1 MNLANS
7 PPVWIA
13 STLALTVVFWTL
25 FGTCVS
31 GCVDAPLAS
40 GPPQAKIVATWDP
53 LACGAPHR
61 VVVEL
66 EDEDGRQSSSSTACP
81 TGGVTIDAR
90 QFGLYVGHI
99 YAWELGTGERSR
111 HDVQLV
117 VDAPVV
123 RWEVET
129 PK

>member
-13 STLALTVVFWTL
+13 STLALTIVFWTL

-31 GCVDAPLAS
+31 GCVDAPLPI

-53 LACGAPHR
+53 LLCGAPHR

-66 EDEDGRQSSSSTACP
+66 EDEAGRPASASTACP
-81 TGGVTIDAR
+81 TGSLTLDAR
-90 QFGLYVGHI
+90 QFGVYFGRI
-99 YAWELGTGERSR
+99 YAWELGIGERSGAQI
-111 HDVQLV
+111 QLV
-117 VDAPVV
+117 VDQPVV
-123 RWEVET
+123 RWQVET
-129 PK
+129 PR